1 MGWWERTLF
10 GVVSADLTLRF
21 SAELLGLV
29 ELVLPF
35 VVEALGPGRTV
46 SISAGAVLGSRLLLG
61 LDIAGWTFG
70 WLLLFQSTPLFFPRQ
85 GTRDDRDSDWTA
97 GLTIGIVATLAFGGT
112 LSRRMYAFVSL
123 PFPPRVRQRDRSRAV
138 YFPVALPLRLAG

>member
-1 MGWWERTLF
+1 
-10 GVVSADLTLRF
+10 VVNADLTLRF

-29 ELVLPF
+29 ELVLRF
-35 VVEALGPGRTV
+35 VVGALGPGRTV

-70 WLLLFQSTPLFFPRQ
+70 WLLFWLLLFQSTPLFLPRQ

-97 GLTIGIVATLAFGGT
+97 GLAIGIVATLAFGGT
-112 LSRRMYAFVSL
+112 LPRRIYAFVSL

-138 YFPVALPLRLAG
+138 YFPVALPLRLAGWI